1 MSDERPQPS
10 LWGFVKVLLLV
21 AVGTVALGVLTL
33 GTCLMLAR

>member
-21 AVGTVALGVLTL
+21 AVGTVVLGFLVL
-33 GTCLMLAR
+33 GTCLLLAP